1 MFTEPLN
8 HYLRTEVKSINDLR
22 ISPRQERSRR
32 TLDVI
37 LDTTAAVVAADGFT
51 AVTTAD
57 IAERAGIAIGTFY
70 RFYPD
75 REALLAALRN
85 RTYTTYLEL
94 LISAF
99 ERKTPRTWKQAV
111 TTMIEVNIECYR
123 TIPAFA
129 IVHLSLL
136 AADSD
141 ERQAHLRRA
150 ALYLDAIVESLAEF
164 GLPSSKAWRTRLEVA
179 LEQASALTS
188 LAFLRDPDG
197 DRRILAEARRLP
209 IDYLQEFAS
218 TL

>member
-1 MFTEPLN
+1 MFTEPLTN
-8 HYLRTEVKSINDLR
+8 YLRAEIQSINDLR

-75 REALLAALRN
+75 REALLAALRT
-85 RTYTTYLEL
+85 RTYAGYLEL
-94 LISAF
+94 LIAAF
-99 ERKTPRTWKQAV
+99 DRKPPRTWKQAV
-111 TTMIEVNIECYR
+111 TTMIDVNIECYR

-129 IVHLSLL
+129 IVDLSLL
-136 AADSD
+136 AADAD
-141 ERQAHLRRA
+141 EREAHLRRA
-150 ALYLDAIVESLAEF
+150 ALYLDAIVECLTDF
-164 GLPSSKAWRTRLEVA
+164 GLPTSKAWRMRLEVA
-179 LEQASALTS
+179 LQQASALTS
-188 LAFLRDPDG
+188 LAFLRDASG

-209 IDYLQEFAS
+209 LDYLQEYAAS
-218 TL
+218 L

>member
-8 HYLRTEVKSINDLR
+8 RYLHTEVKSINDLR

-57 IAERAGIAIGTFY
+57 IGTFY

-75 REALLAALRN
+75 REALLTALRN
-85 RTYTTYLEL
+85 RTYTAYLEH
-94 LISAF
+94 LIAAYD
-99 ERKTPRTWKQAV
+99 RKTPRTWKQAV
-111 TTMIEVNIECYR
+111 STMIDITIECYR

-136 AADSD
+136 AADAD
-141 ERQAHLRRA
+141 EREAHLRRA
-150 ALYLDAIVESLAEF
+150 ALYLEAIVESLAEF

-179 LEQASALTS
+179 LEQASALTA
-188 LAFLRDPDG
+188 LAFLRDPEG

-209 IDYLQEFAS
+209 IDYLQEYAAS
-218 TL
+218 L

>member
-8 HYLRTEVKSINDLR
+8 RYLHTEVKSINDLR

-75 REALLAALRN
+75 REALLTALRN
-85 RTYTTYLEL
+85 RTYTAYLEH
-94 LISAF
+94 LIAAYD
-99 ERKTPRTWKQAV
+99 RKTPRTWKQAV
-111 TTMIEVNIECYR
+111 STMIDITIECYR

-136 AADSD
+136 AADAD
-141 ERQAHLRRA
+141 EREAHLRRA
-150 ALYLDAIVESLAEF
+150 ALYLEAIVESLAEF
-164 GLPSSKAWRTRLEVA
+164 GLPSSKAGMVR
-179 LEQASALTS
+179 
-188 LAFLRDPDG
+188 
-197 DRRILAEARRLP
+197 
-209 IDYLQEFAS
+209 
-218 TL
+218 